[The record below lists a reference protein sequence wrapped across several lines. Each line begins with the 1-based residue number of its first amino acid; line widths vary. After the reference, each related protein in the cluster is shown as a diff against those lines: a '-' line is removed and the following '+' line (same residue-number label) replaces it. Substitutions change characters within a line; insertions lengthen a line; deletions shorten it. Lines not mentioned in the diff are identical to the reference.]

1 MQIQYFLS
9 LKWKA
14 RLFILLF
21 LFDNYN
27 KEARKPR
34 MIRKT
39 GKMAIEPSKESCHVR
54 PIPAYKAG
62 LYGLT
67 ENRQLSESNSK
78 PPFIPVHRT
87 GLSGYFNKQGWKR

>member
-1 MQIQYFLS
+1 MEWWNDGLEIAKSWERVRQSRMQIQCFLS

-34 MIRKT
+34 MVRKT
-39 GKMAIEPSKESCHVR
+39 G
-54 PIPAYKAG
+54 
-62 LYGLT
+62 L
-67 ENRQLSESNSK
+67 
-78 PPFIPVHRT
+78 
-87 GLSGYFNKQGWKR
+87 NKQGWNR